1 VSHRVVLGTAAML
14 AAVPGSACRPADPP
28 PLDLSRLELVDLS
41 HAYGPSTLYWPTSPS
56 AFRLDTLAAGITPG
70 GFYYSAFSLST
81 PEHGGTHLDAPV
93 HFHEGGLGADRI
105 PLEKLVA
112 PGVVIDITQ
121 QAASDPDYRLIL
133 PDIEAFERS
142 HGAIAAGTIVL
153 LRTGWSAHWGNRKA
167 YFGDDTPNDATKLH
181 FPGYGAEAARFL
193 VEERRVAA
201 LGVDSPSVDHGPSQD
216 YPVHRITAP
225 AGVPNFENLTN
236 LDRLPPTGA
245 IVAALPMKIEGG
257 SGAPLRA
264 VAMVP
269 QRR

>member
-1 VSHRVVLGTAAML
+1 MHPTSLGAAALLTAVLGT
-14 AAVPGSACRPADPP
+14 ACRPADPAP
-28 PLDLSRLELVDLS
+28 IDLSRLELVDLS
-41 HAYGPSTLYWPTSPS
+41 HAYGPATLYWPTSPT
-56 AFRLDTLAAGITPG
+56 AFRLDTLAAGLTPG
-70 GFYYSAFSLST
+70 GFYYSAFTLST

-93 HFHEGGLGADRI
+93 HFHEGGLPADRI
-105 PLEKLVA
+105 ALDRLIA
-112 PGVVIDITQ
+112 AAVVIDVTG
-121 QAASDPDYRLIL
+121 QASRDPDYRLAVA
-133 PDIEAFERS
+133 DIEAFEREN
-142 HGAIAAGTIVL
+142 GAIGAGTMVL

-167 YFGDDTPNDATKLH
+167 YFGDDTPNDATNLH

-225 AGVPNFENLTN
+225 AGVPNFENLTS

-245 IVAALPMKIEGG
+245 FVAALPMKIEGG

-264 VAMVP
+264 VALVP
-269 QRR
+269 QRP